1 MSEVKPNASAP
12 TMTAARRQ
20 DWICNYLAKTIQTSR
35 QRIGDGPWHDVTRSN
50 FVSTLDSDF
59 VDAYLDATNAPC
71 QYMILGANRCN
82 ALARDLKTLYDAGV
96 LQRHASGIEQAPA
109 GFPKWVWMYSVADDK
124 IEECRARAA
133 RFDANLYTSGLALAG

>member
-50 FVSTLDSDF
+50 FVSTLDS
-59 VDAYLDATNAPC
+59 
-71 QYMILGANRCN
+71 CN